1 MALVWALKISEGKH
15 WSNIIWSADSQEMV
29 KEINAMED
37 PSQWDTR
44 YLMISCRR
52 MLSLRHW
59 KLNWNARSSN
69 SLADSIAKWTLRSS
83 IPFLFSSGISVSQ
96 EPSSVLELISLI
108 ATVSQDQITLFQF
121 SSLAAIAHSKAL
133 NSLLEEN
140 SRGQHRMYLQH
151 SSFLISHYHR

>member
-52 MLSLRHW
+52 TLSSRHW

-69 SLADSIAKWTLRSS
+69 SLADSIAKWTLRRYERLLLLAGQPESRPRISNS
-83 IPFLFSSGISVSQ
+83 IRTHESV
-96 EPSSVLELISLI
+96 
-108 ATVSQDQITLFQF
+108 AR
-121 SSLAAIAHSKAL
+121 L
-133 NSLLEEN
+133 NSSSSASLQLLN
-140 SRGQHRMYLQH
+140 FNRKRKKL
-151 SSFLISHYHR
+151 